1 MISVFAIK
9 IDRSMD
15 QITFST
21 LLENVSEEKKERV
34 GKYRKYE
41 DKIRCM
47 LGDLVVRYVLH
58 SEYKLKMHDIE
69 FINNDFGKPM
79 LKLYDNIHFSISHSG
94 EWVMC
99 AFDDS
104 PIGIDIEIY
113 GSNDSG
119 IVKRYF
125 HEKEFEEFM
134 EKDES
139 EKTSFFYK
147 LWTAKESYIK
157 MVGKGLSIPLNS
169 FSVLGEIVTL
179 ENSADN
185 INDKSYLKSFN
196 LDDNH
201 MVTLCTNKIEFNK
214 DVKILSIE
222 ELLNFYGKLKS
233 EAFKAK

>member
-1 MISVFAIK
+1 MISVFGIK

-15 QITFST
+15 QITFSK

-47 LGDLVVRYVLH
+47 LGDLVVRYVLY
-58 SEYKLKMHDIE
+58 SEYKLKMHDME
-69 FINNDFGKPM
+69 FVNNDFGKPM
-79 LKLYDNIHFSISHSG
+79 LKSYDNIHFSISHSG

-113 GSNDSG
+113 GNNDSG

-157 MVGKGLSIPLNS
+157 MVGKGLSIPLDS

-185 INDKSYLKSFN
+185 INDKLYLKSFN

-214 DVKILSIE
+214 DVKILSIN
-222 ELLNFYGKLKS
+222 ELLNFFQY
-233 EAFKAK
+233 